1 MNKIYLKEEY
11 DEKKFN
17 QFMKRLGT
25 KWQSLIGMI
34 DRENI
39 DGLCSDG
46 SEKDEWG
53 KPKKKGI
60 TTKYPFPKVE
70 GDESVAKT
78 R

>member
-34 DRENI
+34 DREAR
-39 DGLCSDG
+39 CSRG
-46 SEKDEWG
+46 S
-53 KPKKKGI
+53 
-60 TTKYPFPKVE
+60 
-70 GDESVAKT
+70 
-78 R
+78 RRC